1 MFRIIKVFILAFL
14 LIIGMAACSS
24 MDTAEAAPTVRPDDG
39 FNRKAMLEN
48 ITMQIIVPAH
58 DEFADA
64 LADLELAAQ
73 AFSADPTP
81 DTLTTVQDVW
91 RTASLARMALLSF
104 RIGLVDDSLLHH
116 RLDNR
121 PPRIKFI
128 DENIIAGDQPITN
141 EYLES
146 IGSSSVGL
154 GALEYLLFDPVGG
167 NDAVLAAFIN
177 AENADRRRELI
188 VALAQNA
195 RQHGDELA
203 AIWSAEG
210 DNYAQAFIAADMD
223 GGELQGSMNM
233 LFNQMVADLEEIVT
247 SRLGKPAGK
256 RSNGAVRPDL
266 VESLYAQQ
274 SLPRI
279 NATLAEMQVIF
290 NGNDAA
296 GFDDYLD
303 YLDAEYENGRL
314 SDAINAQFDVTIAAL
329 KALDQPLATSV
340 ESDLPAVETAIDEV
354 NQLLVLFKADMAN
367 HLGVTLTFNDNDGD

>member
-1 MFRIIKVFILAFL
+1 
-14 LIIGMAACSS
+14 
-24 MDTAEAAPTVRPDDG
+24 
-39 FNRKAMLEN
+39 
-48 ITMQIIVPAH
+48 
-58 DEFADA
+58 
-64 LADLELAAQ
+64 
-73 AFSADPTP
+73 
-81 DTLTTVQDVW
+81 
-91 RTASLARMALLSF
+91 
-104 RIGLVDDSLLHH
+104 
-116 RLDNR
+116 
-121 PPRIKFI
+121 
-128 DENIIAGDQPITN
+128 
-141 EYLES
+141 
-146 IGSSSVGL
+146 
-154 GALEYLLFDPVGG
+154 
-167 NDAVLAAFIN
+167 
-177 AENADRRRELI
+177 
-188 VALAQNA
+188 
-195 RQHGDELA
+195 
-203 AIWSAEG
+203 
-210 DNYAQAFIAADMD
+210 MD